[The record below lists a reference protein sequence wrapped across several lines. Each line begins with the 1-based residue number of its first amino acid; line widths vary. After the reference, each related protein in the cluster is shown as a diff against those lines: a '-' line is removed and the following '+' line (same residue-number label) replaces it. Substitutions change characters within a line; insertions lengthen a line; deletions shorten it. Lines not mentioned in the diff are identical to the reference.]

1 MPRRVQPAPHRSRG
15 CWRAP
20 SLGAGPRSMG
30 QSGPY
35 RRRVGTRRHHRAH
48 GTLVRL
54 RWPVANSPPSPP
66 SPPIRTRPG
75 CKEQVVPS
83 KNRSWSPER
92 SSQLYQVQGWGSD
105 YFCVTDSG
113 HVMVRPDPRQ
123 DLSVDLYELVGDLTG
138 RGLDLPLL
146 IRFSDIVADRIRR
159 INECFRRAI
168 GEYEYGGTYR
178 GVFPVKVN
186 QQRHLVEEVVEAG
199 RPWQFGLEAGSKPEL
214 LIALSA
220 MHDTGGLIICNGYK
234 DLKYIET
241 ALVAQQFDKTVIVVL
256 ERIEELDLVFKASE
270 RLGIAPLLGV
280 RAKLTAKGVGRW
292 ADSAGERAKFGLTTA
307 EIVYVLDR
315 LGERKMLD
323 CLQLLHFHIGSQI
336 SSIIPIKNAM
346 QEASNIYV
354 EIAKMG
360 AKMGYLDVGGGLA
373 IDYDGSKT
381 DFHASRNYTL
391 HEYAADV
398 VAHIQTA
405 CAKANVMPPTI
416 VSESGRA
423 IAAHHSVL
431 VVEVVGVSEVRYG
444 EPTEP
449 DRESNRLLRDLYDTY
464 QGIVPKN
471 VQESWHDANQA
482 KEEAQSLFKYGYLGL
497 RERAQA
503 ERLYWHCCEKLQ
515 STLTRMKQIPEELQH
530 LEGTLSAIYYCNF
543 SVFQS
548 APDVW
553 AIDQLFPVM
562 PIHRLEEEPSINA
575 RLADVTCDSDG
586 MIDHFIDVED
596 EKQTL
601 CLHSYDSNQ
610 PYYLG
615 MFLTGA
621 YQEILGDMHN
631 LFGDTNA
638 VHVKLTED
646 GYTVQH
652 VVKGDSVSQVL
663 RYVGYNP
670 ESMVEAVR
678 HQTERAV
685 AGGKLTNQQVKTLMQ
700 HYEESLRG
708 YTYLTS
714 DE

>member
-1 MPRRVQPAPHRSRG
+1 MSESTNR
-15 CWRAP
+15 
-20 SLGAGPRSMG
+20 
-30 QSGPY
+30 
-35 RRRVGTRRHHRAH
+35 
-48 GTLVRL
+48 
-54 RWPVANSPPSPP
+54 NS
-66 SPPIRTRPG
+66 
-75 CKEQVVPS
+75 VV
-83 KNRSWSPER
+83 WLPEK
-92 SSQLYQVQGWGSD
+92 SAQLYQVQGWGSD
-105 YFCVTDSG
+105 YFAVSDTG
-113 HVMVRPDPRQ
+113 HVVVKPDPRHE
-123 DLSVDLYELVGDLTG
+123 LPIDLYELVGDLTM
-138 RGLDLPLL
+138 RGIELPLL

-178 GVFPVKVN
+178 GVYPVKVN

-214 LIALSA
+214 LIALAA
-220 MHDTGGLIICNGYK
+220 MHDAGGLIICNGYK
-234 DLKYIET
+234 DSKYIET
-241 ALVAQQFDKTVIVVL
+241 ALVAQQFDKTVFIVL
-256 ERIEELDLVFKASE
+256 ERIEELELVLHASE
-270 RLGIAPLLGV
+270 KLGISPLLGV
-280 RAKLTAKGVGRW
+280 RGKLTAKGVGRW

-307 EIVYVLDR
+307 DIVHVVDR
-315 LGERKMLD
+315 LAERNMLG

-354 EIAKMG
+354 EMAKMG
-360 AKMGYLDVGGGLA
+360 AAMGYIDIGGGLA

-381 DFHASRNYTL
+381 DFHASRNYTM

-398 VAHIQTA
+398 VAHIQAA
-405 CAKANVMPPTI
+405 CSKAEVDPPTI

-431 VVEVVGVSEVRYG
+431 IFEVVGVNEVRFG
-444 EPTEP
+444 DAIEPP
-449 DRESNRLLRDLYDTY
+449 KDGQRLLKDLYETY

-482 KEEAQSLFKYGYLGL
+482 KEEAQSLFKYGYLSL

-515 STLTRMKQIPEELQH
+515 HTLRRMKFVPEELQH
-530 LEGTLSAIYYCNF
+530 LENSLSAIYYCNF
-543 SVFQS
+543 SLFQS

-553 AIDQLFPVM
+553 AIDQLFPIM
-562 PIHRLEEEPSINA
+562 PIHRLDEEPTIRA
-575 RLADVTCDSDG
+575 RLADMTCDSDG
-586 MIDHFIDVED
+586 IIDHFIDLED
-596 EKQTL
+596 EKHTL
-601 CLHSYDSNQ
+601 DVHSYDAEQ

-615 MFLTGA
+615 MFLNGA

-646 GYTVQH
+646 GYKVQH
-652 VVKGDSVSQVL
+652 VVKGDSVSEVL
-663 RYVGYNP
+663 RYVGYDP
-670 ESMVEAVR
+670 ASMVEAVR
-678 HQTERAV
+678 HQAERAV
-685 AGGKLTNQQVKTLMQ
+685 AAGKLTNQQVKTLMQ

-714 DE
+714 DD